1 MQHSLALSWLLFV
14 FVFILC
20 DGKGFVIINDL
31 GNQVA
36 NNDHVCCQTTLQNV
50 VCEC

>member
-1 MQHSLALSWLLFV
+1 MQHSLALSWLLF
-14 FVFILC
+14 FFYILC

-36 NNDHVCCQTTLQNV
+36 NNEDL
-50 VCEC
+50 